1 MLVGEVDHWCGYP
14 FTLFTSNSYVA
25 YMCKVAR
32 CVHVRACVYMY
43 ICLCR
48 VGMDADCL
56 SVVHKMF
63 AKLFYVLSCMC
74 FQTLQNSHRH
84 DVVSDRWNFANS
96 LLNEWNITF
105 SSLRFMANF
114 DSRVHSPNHALY
126 PFEWYGIDDV
136 MERIIETSFI

>member
-1 MLVGEVDHWCGYP
+1 MRLIIGVVIRSHCLQATVMLRICVKLHVVFMCVP
-14 FTLFTSNSYVA
+14 VCTCTSV
-25 YMCKVAR
+25 
-32 CVHVRACVYMY
+32 CVVLAWMQTV
-43 ICLCR
+43 
-48 VGMDADCL
+48 L

-105 SSLRFMANF
+105 FSLRFMANF